1 MIQCDCQENI
11 ERICNFMCQKDYNK
25 KNEKK
30 KYQHLNYVEKT
41 QIERWYN
48 IEKKSCSEISK
59 LLNKSVRTIQRE
71 IKRGLVENLTTLL
84 EIKYVYS
91 ADVSEEKY
99 RYNMT
104 AKGPNVKL
112 DNDYKLAEYIENGIK
127 IEKKSPEILV
137 AEIKRKVEEFNII
150 VCAKTIRNCIHNR
163 ILNLTE
169 KDMIYKKEYKEKN
182 SQKTHCV
189 KVPAEKSIDFRPQEA
204 NDRSE
209 YGHWEGDLV
218 VGKEGKGAA
227 LLTFTERKTREEI
240 IIKIPSKHAINV
252 AKSLDSLEKK
262 YKSEFKKKFK
272 TITFDNGG
280 EFRDY
285 KILEKSYDRRKK
297 EPRVQVYYAH
307 PYRSGERGSNENA
320 NRLIRRFIPKGT
332 VITDISEE
340 FIQKIENW
348 INNLLRP
355 MFGYKSSL
363 EMAKIAS

>member
-1 MIQCDCQENI
+1 
-11 ERICNFMCQKDYNK
+11 MCQNNYSK
-25 KNEKK
+25 EKEK
-30 KYQHLNYVEKT
+30 RKYQHLNYVEKT

-48 IEKKSCSEISK
+48 IDKKACSEISK

-71 IKRGLVENLTTLL
+71 IKRGLVENLTTEL

-91 ADVSEEKY
+91 AEVSEQKY

-112 DNDYKLAEYIENGIK
+112 DANYKLVEYIEKGIK
-127 IEKKSPEILV
+127 KERKSPEILV
-137 AEIKRKVEEFNII
+137 AEIKRKKEEFGVI
-150 VCAKTIRNCIHNR
+150 VCAKTIRNCIHKR
-163 ILNLTE
+163 ILNITE
-169 KDMIYKKEYKEKN
+169 KDMIYKKVYKEKN
-182 SQKTHCV
+182 KNKKHCDR
-189 KVPAEKSIDFRPQEA
+189 VPAEKSIDFRPKEA

-218 VGKEGKGAA
+218 VGKDGKGAA
-227 LLTFTERKTREEI
+227 LLTFTERMTREEI
-240 IIKIPSKHAINV
+240 IFKIPSKHAINV
-252 AKSLDSLEKK
+252 ARSLDKLEKE
-262 YKSEFKKKFK
+262 YKSEFKNKFK
-272 TITFDNGG
+272 TITFDNGS

-285 KILEKSYDRRKK
+285 KALEKSYDNRKK
-297 EPRVQVYYAH
+297 EPRVKVYYAH

-320 NRLIRRFIPKGT
+320 NRLIRRFIPKGR

-340 FIQKIENW
+340 FIKQIEDW

-363 EMAKIAS
+363 EMVKIAL

>member
-1 MIQCDCQENI
+1 
-11 ERICNFMCQKDYNK
+11 MCQNNYNK
-25 KNEKK
+25 KIKEK

-48 IEKKSCSEISK
+48 IEKKPCSEIAK

-71 IKRGLVENLTTLL
+71 IKRGLVKNLTSELV
-84 EIKYVYS
+84 EIWVYS
-91 ADVSEEKY
+91 ADVSEQKY

-104 AKGPNVKL
+104 AKGPNIKL
-112 DNDYKLAEYIENGIK
+112 DANYKLVEYIENGIK
-127 IEKKSPEILV
+127 KERKSPEILV
-137 AEIKRKVEEFNII
+137 EEIKRKKEEFGNI
-150 VCAKTIRNCIHNR
+150 VCAKTIRNCINKR
-163 ILNLTE
+163 ILNLTK
-169 KDMIYKKEYKEKN
+169 KDMIYRKEYKEKN
-182 SQKTHCV
+182 KEKIHCS

-218 VGKEGKGAA
+218 VGKDGKGAA
-227 LLTFTERKTREEI
+227 LLTFTERMTREEI
-240 IIKIPSKHAINV
+240 IFKIPSKHAVNI
-252 AKSLDSLEKK
+252 AKSIDKLERK
-262 YKSEFKKKFK
+262 YKTEFKNKFK

-285 KILEKSYDRRKK
+285 KALEKSYDKRKK
-297 EPRVQVYYAH
+297 GPRVQVYYAH

-332 VITDISEE
+332 VITDISED
-340 FIQKIENW
+340 FIQQVEDW

-363 EMAKIAS
+363 EMVKIAL

>member
-1 MIQCDCQENI
+1 
-11 ERICNFMCQKDYNK
+11 MCQKDYNK

>member
-1 MIQCDCQENI
+1 
-11 ERICNFMCQKDYNK
+11 MCQKNYNK
-25 KNEKK
+25 KSKEK

-48 IEKKSCSEISK
+48 IEKKPCSEIAK

-71 IKRGLVENLTTLL
+71 IKRGLIENLTTHL

-91 ADVSEEKY
+91 AEVSEQKY

-104 AKGPNVKL
+104 AKGPNIKL
-112 DNDYKLAEYIENGIK
+112 DTNYKLVEYIENGIK
-127 IEKKSPEILV
+127 KERKSPEILV
-137 AEIKRKVEEFNII
+137 AEMKRKKEEFGTI
-150 VCAKTIRNCIHNR
+150 VCAKTIRNCIHKR

-182 SQKTHCV
+182 KEKTHCI
-189 KVPAEKSIDFRPQEA
+189 KVPAEKSIDFRPREA

-218 VGKEGKGAA
+218 VGKDGKGAA
-227 LLTFTERKTREEI
+227 LLTFTERMTREEI
-240 IIKIPSKHAINV
+240 IFKIPSKHAANV
-252 AKSLDSLEKK
+252 AKSIDKLERK
-262 YKSEFKKKFK
+262 YKSEFKNKFK

-285 KILEKSYDRRKK
+285 KALEKSYDKRKK
-297 EPRVQVYYAH
+297 GPRVQVYYAH
-307 PYRSGERGSNENA
+307 PYRSGERGSNENG

-332 VITDISEE
+332 VITNVSED
-340 FIQKIENW
+340 FIQEVENW

-363 EMAKIAS
+363 EMAKLAS

>member
-1 MIQCDCQENI
+1 
-11 ERICNFMCQKDYNK
+11 MCQNNYNK
-25 KNEKK
+25 KIKEKK
-30 KYQHLNYVEKT
+30 YKHLNYVEKT
-41 QIERWYN
+41 QIERWHN
-48 IEKKSCSEISK
+48 IEKKPCSEIAK

-71 IKRGLVENLTTLL
+71 VKRGLVKNLTSELV
-84 EIKYVYS
+84 EIMVYS

-104 AKGPNVKL
+104 AKGPNIKL
-112 DNDYKLAEYIENGIK
+112 DSNYRLVEYIEKGIK
-127 IEKKSPEILV
+127 KERKSPEILV
-137 AEIKRKVEEFNII
+137 AEIKRKKEEFGII
-150 VCAKTIRNCIHNR
+150 VSAKTIRNCIRKR

-182 SQKTHCV
+182 KNKRHCD
-189 KVPAEKSIDFRPQEA
+189 KVPAEKSIDFRPKEA
-204 NDRSE
+204 DERSE

-240 IIKIPSKHAINV
+240 ILKIPSKQSENI
-252 AKSLDSLEKK
+252 AKSIDKLERK
-262 YKSEFKKKFK
+262 YKAEFKNKFK

-280 EFRDY
+280 EFRNY
-285 KILEKSYDRRKK
+285 RALEKSYDKRKK
-297 EPRVQVYYAH
+297 DPRVQVYYAY

-340 FIQKIENW
+340 FIQQVEDW

>member
-1 MIQCDCQENI
+1 
-11 ERICNFMCQKDYNK
+11 MCQNNYNRK
-25 KNEKK
+25 KEEKK
-30 KYQHLNYVEKT
+30 YKHLNYVEKT

-48 IEKKSCSEISK
+48 IEKKPCSEIAK

-71 IKRGLVENLTTLL
+71 IKRGLVKNLTSELV
-84 EIKYVYS
+84 EIWVYS
-91 ADVSEEKY
+91 ADVSEQKY

-104 AKGPNVKL
+104 AKGPNIKIDSNYRLV
-112 DNDYKLAEYIENGIK
+112 EYIENGIK
-127 IEKKSPEILV
+127 KERKSPEILV
-137 AEIKRKVEEFNII
+137 AEIKRKKEEFGVI
-150 VCAKTIRNCIHNR
+150 VCAKTIRNCIHKR

-182 SQKTHCV
+182 KEKIHCN
-189 KVPAEKSIDFRPQEA
+189 KVPAEKSIDFRSKEA

-218 VGKEGKGAA
+218 VGKDGKGAA

-240 IIKIPSKHAINV
+240 ILKIPSKHSENV
-252 AKSLDSLEKK
+252 AKSIDKLERK
-262 YKSEFKKKFK
+262 YKAEFKNKFK

-285 KILEKSYDRRKK
+285 KALEKSYDKRKK

-307 PYRSGERGSNENA
+307 PYRSGERGNNENA

-340 FIQKIENW
+340 FIQQVEDW

>member
-1 MIQCDCQENI
+1 
-11 ERICNFMCQKDYNK
+11 MCQNNYSK
-25 KNEKK
+25 EKEK
-30 KYQHLNYVEKT
+30 RKYQHLNYVEKT

-48 IEKKSCSEISK
+48 IDKKACSEISK

-71 IKRGLVENLTTLL
+71 IKRGLVENLTTEL

-91 ADVSEEKY
+91 AEVSEQKY

-112 DNDYKLAEYIENGIK
+112 DANYKLVEYIEKGIK
-127 IEKKSPEILV
+127 KERKSPEILV
-137 AEIKRKVEEFNII
+137 EEIKRKKEEFGVI
-150 VCAKTIRNCIHNR
+150 VCAKTIRNCIHKR
-163 ILNLTE
+163 ILNITE
-169 KDMIYKKEYKEKN
+169 KDMIYKKVYKEKN
-182 SQKTHCV
+182 KNKKHCDR
-189 KVPAEKSIDFRPQEA
+189 VPAEKSIDFRPKEA

-218 VGKEGKGAA
+218 VGKDGKGAA
-227 LLTFTERKTREEI
+227 LLTFTERMTREEI
-240 IIKIPSKHAINV
+240 IFKIPSKHAINV
-252 AKSLDSLEKK
+252 ARSLDKLEKE
-262 YKSEFKKKFK
+262 YKSEFKNKFK
-272 TITFDNGG
+272 TITFDNGS

-285 KILEKSYDRRKK
+285 KALEKSYDNRKK
-297 EPRVQVYYAH
+297 EPRVKVYYAH

-340 FIQKIENW
+340 FIKQIEDW

-363 EMAKIAS
+363 EMVKIAW

>member
-1 MIQCDCQENI
+1 
-11 ERICNFMCQKDYNK
+11 MCQNNYNK
-25 KNEKK
+25 KIKEKK
-30 KYQHLNYVEKT
+30 YKHLNYVEKT
-41 QIERWYN
+41 QIERWHN
-48 IEKKSCSEISK
+48 IEKKPCSEIAK

-71 IKRGLVENLTTLL
+71 VKRGLVKNLTSELV
-84 EIKYVYS
+84 EIMVYS

-104 AKGPNVKL
+104 AKGPNIKL
-112 DNDYKLAEYIENGIK
+112 DSNYRLVEYIEKGIK
-127 IEKKSPEILV
+127 KERKSPEILV
-137 AEIKRKVEEFNII
+137 AEIKRKKEEFGII
-150 VCAKTIRNCIHNR
+150 VSAKTIRNCIRKR

-182 SQKTHCV
+182 KNKRHCD
-189 KVPAEKSIDFRPQEA
+189 KVPAEKSIDFRPKEA
-204 NDRSE
+204 DERSE

-240 IIKIPSKHAINV
+240 ILKIPSKQSENI
-252 AKSLDSLEKK
+252 AKSIDKLERK
-262 YKSEFKKKFK
+262 YKAEFKNKFK

-280 EFRDY
+280 EFRNY
-285 KILEKSYDRRKK
+285 RALEKSYDKRKK
-297 EPRVQVYYAH
+297 DPRVQVYYAH

-340 FIQKIENW
+340 FIQQVEDW